1 MTKEAVYKG
10 SKCWKMTCSMCVT
23 FNSHRYNNGREINA
37 ETWPIIYE
45 NIGAGGFFL
54 TEDHRCYLLM
64 NSKHYKRDAFQVPS
78 HLLVAV
84 TSCRVI
90 YIYIYI
96 YIYMHIYS
104 IYIYIYILYIYIY
117 ILVFMTQSADKLLLE

>member
-1 MTKEAVYKG
+1 
-10 SKCWKMTCSMCVT
+10 MCVI

-37 ETWPIIYE
+37 ETWQRIYE

-64 NSKHYKRDAFQVPS
+64 NSKHYKSDAFQLPS
-78 HLLVAV
+78 HVLVVV
-84 TSCRVI
+84 TSCSSI

-96 YIYMHIYS
+96 YICIS
-104 IYIYIYILYIYIY
+104 LF
-117 ILVFMTQSADKLLLE
+117 LVFLSRKR